1 MSSDQ
6 EKLIYAFEFYRLIK
20 QITRQMEIYREKVA
34 KLVGLS
40 GAQLYI
46 LWELLIDGSLSYSDL
61 AYRSGLAKNTL
72 SSLAKTL
79 LKKKLISQTS
89 NPDDGRVTYLA
100 LTEAGKQIMEQVID
114 FSLSISPEGLN
125 YLEKILSIDHQ
136 ENKDILSYL
145 RPIIRNDWG

>member
-1 MSSDQ
+1 MTSDH
-6 EKLIYAFEFYRLIK
+6 EKLIYAFEFYRLLK

-79 LKKKLISQTS
+79 LKKKLISQAS
-89 NPDDGRVTYLA
+89 NPNDGRVTYLA
-100 LTEAGKQIMEQVID
+100 LTDEGKQKMEQVIKI
-114 FSLSISPEGLN
+114 SLSISPEGLT
-125 YLEKILSIDHQ
+125 YLEKILRIDYKD
-136 ENKDILSYL
+136 KDILSYL
-145 RPIIRNDWG
+145 RPIIKEEGT